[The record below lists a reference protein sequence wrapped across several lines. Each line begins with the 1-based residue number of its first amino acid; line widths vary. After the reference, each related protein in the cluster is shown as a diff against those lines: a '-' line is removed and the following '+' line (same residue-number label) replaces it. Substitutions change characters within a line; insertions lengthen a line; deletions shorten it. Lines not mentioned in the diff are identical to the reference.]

1 MDIIIIK
8 HTKSACL
15 AQPVEHAAV
24 NRSVGGSSPSTG
36 AIERNRI
43 AVSFLFLSFSS
54 NPLTLFSP
62 CTTSACRSVGENMLF
77 RRALRSLRGSSP
89 LAGAIV
95 AARRTSQHLAQQR
108 GVFACMPAL
117 NPTENSFGGDPDA
130 PLRVAK
136 MQDVRC
142 APRSCGTIAPL
153 SHFCSAGRL
162 RRGFFFLL
170 FCFLSLA
177 PPDAVF
183 ALHDSR
189 VQISWRKHAIPS
201 RLALLTGVEPAGRR
215 HRRRK
220 ANFATPRATA
230 RGVCMYACAK
240 PHRKFFRRGP
250 RFMPHR
256 KFFRRGPLC
265 SSSRR
270 KNARRSLCS
279 SFLRNY
285 RAALSFLLRG
295 AASPRFLFF
304 FYRSPRS
311 P

>member
-1 MDIIIIK
+1 MRLL
-8 HTKSACL
+8 T
-15 AQPVEHAAV
+15 AV
-24 NRSVGGSSPSTG
+24 SGVRVPQQAPSSPQG
-36 AIERNRI
+36 ELRNN
-43 AVSFLFLSFSS
+43 SPFL
-54 NPLTLFSP
+54 
-62 CTTSACRSVGENMLF
+62 GEL
-77 RRALRSLRGSSP
+77 
-89 LAGAIV
+89 
-95 AARRTSQHLAQQR
+95 
-108 GVFACMPAL
+108 FACVPA
-117 NPTENSFGGDPDA
+117 A

-162 RRGFFFLL
+162 RRGFFLFIVLL
-170 FCFLSLA
+170 E

-201 RLALLTGVEPAGRR
+201 RLALLTGVESAGRH

-220 ANFATPRATA
+220 AIVAEPRATA
-230 RGVCMYACAK
+230 RGFCILSCAK
-240 PHRKFFRRGP
+240 PHRKCFRRGP
-250 RFMPHR
+250 RFIPHR
-256 KFFRRGPLC
+256 KCFRRGPLC

-295 AASPRFLFF
+295 AASPRFLS
-304 FYRSPRS
+304 FYRSPRT

>member
-1 MDIIIIK
+1 
-8 HTKSACL
+8 
-15 AQPVEHAAV
+15 
-24 NRSVGGSSPSTG
+24 
-36 AIERNRI
+36 
-43 AVSFLFLSFSS
+43 
-54 NPLTLFSP
+54 
-62 CTTSACRSVGENMLF
+62 
-77 RRALRSLRGSSP
+77 
-89 LAGAIV
+89 
-95 AARRTSQHLAQQR
+95 
-108 GVFACMPAL
+108 
-117 NPTENSFGGDPDA
+117 
-130 PLRVAK
+130 

-162 RRGFFFLL
+162 RRGFFLFIVLL
-170 FCFLSLA
+170 E

-201 RLALLTGVEPAGRR
+201 RLALLTGVESANRR

-250 RFMPHR
+250 RR
-256 KFFRRGPLC
+256 

-295 AASPRFLFF
+295 AASPWFLFF
-304 FYRSPRS
+304 FYHSPRI

>member
-36 AIERNRI
+36 AIVAARRTSQHL
-43 AVSFLFLSFSS
+43 AQQRGVFACMPAAPLRVAKTHFCSARRLRRGFFLFIVSS
-54 NPLTLFSP
+54 SIPLTLFSP
-62 CTTSACRSVGENMLF
+62 CTTPACRSVGENMLF

-108 GVFACMPAL
+108 GVFACMPA
-117 NPTENSFGGDPDA
+117 
-130 PLRVAK
+130 
-136 MQDVRC
+136 
-142 APRSCGTIAPL
+142 
-153 SHFCSAGRL
+153 
-162 RRGFFFLL
+162 
-170 FCFLSLA
+170 
-177 PPDAVF
+177 
-183 ALHDSR
+183 
-189 VQISWRKHAIPS
+189 
-201 RLALLTGVEPAGRR
+201 
-215 HRRRK
+215 RK

-250 RFMPHR
+250 
-256 KFFRRGPLC
+256 LC

-270 KNARRSLCS
+270 KIARRSLCS

-285 RAALSFLLRG
+285 RTALSFLLRA

-304 FYRSPRS
+304 FYRSPQ
-311 P
+311 PP

>member
-43 AVSFLFLSFSS
+43 AVSFLFL
-54 NPLTLFSP
+54 
-62 CTTSACRSVGENMLF
+62 
-77 RRALRSLRGSSP
+77 
-89 LAGAIV
+89 IV
-95 AARRTSQHLAQQR
+95 
-108 GVFACMPAL
+108 
-117 NPTENSFGGDPDA
+117 
-130 PLRVAK
+130 
-136 MQDVRC
+136 
-142 APRSCGTIAPL
+142 
-153 SHFCSAGRL
+153 
-162 RRGFFFLL
+162 LL
-170 FCFLSLA
+170 E

-201 RLALLTGVEPAGRR
+201 RLALLTGVESAGRR

-250 RFMPHR
+250 RFMPPPKMLSAGAPTLLFASQKR
-256 KFFRRGPLC
+256 KSFAVLLVPAEL
-265 SSSRR
+265 S
-270 KNARRSLCS
+270 RRSLVFAPRGGFAAV
-279 SFLRNY
+279 SFLF
-285 RAALSFLLRG
+285 LSFSSNPLTLLYPTENSFGGGPGLYPTKHTFCG
-295 AASPRFLFF
+295 APDITPPKMLSAGTPVLYPTKHTFCGDPGLMPSFLVTAENVFF
-304 FYRSPRS
+304 NST
-311 P
+311 

>member
-36 AIERNRI
+36 AIGKK
-43 AVSFLFLSFSS
+43 
-54 NPLTLFSP
+54 PQ
-62 CTTSACRSVGENMLF
+62 C
-77 RRALRSLRGSSP
+77 
-89 LAGAIV
+89 
-95 AARRTSQHLAQQR
+95 
-108 GVFACMPAL
+108 
-117 NPTENSFGGDPDA
+117 
-130 PLRVAK
+130 
-136 MQDVRC
+136 
-142 APRSCGTIAPL
+142 
-153 SHFCSAGRL
+153 
-162 RRGFFFLL
+162 GFFPFFIVLL
-170 FCFLSLA
+170 E

-189 VQISWRKHAIPS
+189 VQISWRKLAIPS
-201 RLALLTGVEPAGRR
+201 RLALLTGVESAGRH

-220 ANFATPRATA
+220 AIVAEPRALA
-230 RGVCMYACAK
+230 RGFCILSCAK

-250 RFMPHR
+250 R
-256 KFFRRGPLC
+256 G

-285 RAALSFLLRG
+285 RTALSFLLRG
-295 AASPRFLFF
+295 AASPQFLSFF
-304 FYRSPRS
+304 NPLFSHPLTLLYPTKHAFCGGPCFMPHRKYFRWGPLFYTPPKILSAGAPV
-311 P
+311 

>member
-1 MDIIIIK
+1 MRLL
-8 HTKSACL
+8 T
-15 AQPVEHAAV
+15 AV
-24 NRSVGGSSPSTG
+24 SGVRVPQQAPSSPQG
-36 AIERNRI
+36 ELRNN
-43 AVSFLFLSFSS
+43 SPFL
-54 NPLTLFSP
+54 
-62 CTTSACRSVGENMLF
+62 GEL
-77 RRALRSLRGSSP
+77 
-89 LAGAIV
+89 
-95 AARRTSQHLAQQR
+95 
-108 GVFACMPAL
+108 FACVPA
-117 NPTENSFGGDPDA
+117 A

-162 RRGFFFLL
+162 RRGFFLFIVLL
-170 FCFLSLA
+170 E

-201 RLALLTGVEPAGRR
+201 RLALLTGVESAGRH

-220 ANFATPRATA
+220 AIVAEPRATA
-230 RGVCMYACAK
+230 RGFCILSCAK
-240 PHRKFFRRGP
+240 PHRKCFRRGP
-250 RFMPHR
+250 RFIPHR
-256 KFFRRGPLC
+256 KCFRRGPLC

-285 RAALSFLLRG
+285 RAALSFLLRA

-304 FYRSPRS
+304 FYRSPRT

>member
-1 MDIIIIK
+1 
-8 HTKSACL
+8 
-15 AQPVEHAAV
+15 
-24 NRSVGGSSPSTG
+24 
-36 AIERNRI
+36 
-43 AVSFLFLSFSS
+43 
-54 NPLTLFSP
+54 
-62 CTTSACRSVGENMLF
+62 
-77 RRALRSLRGSSP
+77 
-89 LAGAIV
+89 
-95 AARRTSQHLAQQR
+95 
-108 GVFACMPAL
+108 
-117 NPTENSFGGDPDA
+117 
-130 PLRVAK
+130 

-153 SHFCSAGRL
+153 SHFCSARRL
-162 RRGFFFLL
+162 RRGFFSFFIVL
-170 FCFLSLA
+170 LA

-201 RLALLTGVEPAGRR
+201 RLALLTGVESADRR

-250 RFMPHR
+250 RFIPHR
-256 KFFRRGPLC
+256 KCFRRGPRG

-295 AASPRFLFF
+295 AASPWFLFF
-304 FYRSPRS
+304 FYHSPRI